1 MYSNDLICDILLYID
16 KNINDKIS
24 INDLTQQFYYNR
36 YYIMKLFKK
45 EIGITIID
53 YVNSIRVYN
62 SLKLLNESDS
72 KMLNVAL
79 RNGFNSL
86 EYFSETF
93 KKIVGLSPKKVLWY
107 MKNNEKISQKDIK
120 IITAAYINLYDL
132 MAKKERYLRNKK
144 PGELPVKKLS
154 IFK

>member
-107 MKNNEKISQKDIK
+107 MKNNEKISQKNIK

-132 MAKKERYLRNKK
+132 MAK
-144 PGELPVKKLS
+144 
-154 IFK
+154 IQ